1 MAIDDL
7 PDEHEQG
14 ERVRTW
20 LRENGLGI
28 LAGIVVAFALV
39 GGWRW
44 WQGNQHA
51 QRVEAG
57 MTYQRLVADLA
68 SGDLADAQRQVE
80 ALQGGSYG
88 VLAALDLARAQVQ
101 ADQHDAAIQTLQGTA
116 ANDPALEPI
125 RRQRLGQLLI
135 DAGRAEEA
143 VALLRDAGDAS
154 GLETLGDA
162 HAALD
167 QDAEARAA
175 YSRALA
181 QTDVASPGRGLI
193 EIKLAAAGGEP
204 TPDEAS

>member
-28 LAGIVVAFALV
+28 IAGVVVAFGLV

-44 WQGNQHA
+44 WQSQQQT

-57 MTYQRLVADLA
+57 AAYQRMVADLA
-68 SGDLADAQRQVE
+68 SGDLADARNQVASMRGTPYE
-80 ALQGGSYG
+80 
-88 VLAALDLARAQVQ
+88 VLAALDVAKAQVD
-101 ADQHDAAIQTLQGTA
+101 AGELDAAIQTLQG
-116 ANDPALEPI
+116 ANATDPALEPI
-125 RRQRLGQLLI
+125 RRQRLGQLLVE
-135 DAGRAEEA
+135 AQRAEEA
-143 VALLRDAGDAS
+143 VALLRDASDAT

-162 HAALD
+162 HVALA
-167 QDAEARAA
+167 QQAEAREA
-175 YSRALA
+175 YVRALA

>member
-20 LRENGLGI
+20 LRENGFGI

-44 WQGNQHA
+44 WQGDQHTR
-51 QRVEAG
+51 RVEAG
-57 MTYQRLVADLA
+57 MTYQRMVADLA
-68 SGDLADAQRQVE
+68 AGDLADAQRQVA

-88 VLAALDLARAQVQ
+88 VLAALDLARAQVE
-101 ADQHDAAIQTLQGTA
+101 AAEHEAAIQTLQGA
-116 ANDPALEPI
+116 DANDPALEPI

-143 VALLRDAGDAS
+143 VALLRDASDAT
-154 GLETLGDA
+154 GLETLGDG

-167 QDAEARAA
+167 QDAEARTA
-175 YSRALA
+175 YTRALA

>member
-20 LRENGLGI
+20 LRENGFGI

-51 QRVEAG
+51 KRVEAG
-57 MTYQRLVADLA
+57 MTYQRMVADLA
-68 SGDLADAQRQVE
+68 SGDLADAQRQVA

-101 ADQHDAAIQTLQGTA
+101 ADQHEAAIQTLQGA
-116 ANDPALEPI
+116 DANDPALEPI

-135 DAGRAEEA
+135 DAGRADEA
-143 VALLRDAGDAS
+143 VALLRDAGDAV

-175 YSRALA
+175 YTRALA

>member
-28 LAGIVVAFALV
+28 LAGIVVAFGLV

-57 MTYQRLVADLA
+57 MTYQRMVADLA
-68 SGDLADAQRQVE
+68 SGDLADAQRQVG

-88 VLAALDLARAQVQ
+88 VLAALELARAQVQ
-101 ADQHDAAIQTLQGTA
+101 AGERDAAIQTLQGA
-116 ANDPALEPI
+116 DASDLALEPI

-135 DAGRAEEA
+135 DAARAEEA
-143 VALLRDAGDAS
+143 VALLRDASDATS
-154 GLETLGDA
+154 LETLGDA

-167 QDAEARAA
+167 QTAEAREA
-175 YSRALA
+175 YARALA

-204 TPDEAS
+204 TPNEAS

>member
-20 LRENGLGI
+20 LRENGFGI

-44 WQGNQHA
+44 WQGDQHA
-51 QRVEAG
+51 KRVEAG
-57 MTYQRLVADLA
+57 VTYQRMVADLA
-68 SGDLADAQRQVE
+68 SGDLADAQRQVA

-101 ADQHDAAIQTLQGTA
+101 ADQHEAAIQTLQGA
-116 ANDPALEPI
+116 DANDPALEPI

-135 DAGRAEEA
+135 DAGRADEA
-143 VALLRDAGDAS
+143 VALLRDAGDAV

-175 YSRALA
+175 YTRALA

>member
-14 ERVRTW
+14 ERVRNW
-20 LRENGLGI
+20 LRENGFGI

-51 QRVEAG
+51 KRVDAG
-57 MTYQRLVADLA
+57 MTYQRMVADLA
-68 SGDLADAQRQVE
+68 GGDLADAQRQVA

-88 VLAALDLARAQVQ
+88 VLAALDLARAQVE
-101 ADQHDAAIQTLQGTA
+101 AGQHEAAIQTLQGA
-116 ANDPALEPI
+116 DANDPALEPI
-125 RRQRLGQLLI
+125 RRQRLGLLLI

-143 VALLRDAGDAS
+143 VALLRDASDAT

-167 QDAEARAA
+167 QDAEARTA
-175 YSRALA
+175 YTRALA

>member
-28 LAGIVVAFALV
+28 IAGVVVAFGLV

-44 WQGNQHA
+44 WQSQQQT

-57 MTYQRLVADLA
+57 AAYQRMVADLA
-68 SGDLADAQRQVE
+68 GGDVADAQSQVASMRGTPYE
-80 ALQGGSYG
+80 
-88 VLAALDLARAQVQ
+88 VLAALDVAKAQVD
-101 ADQHDAAIQTLQGTA
+101 AGELDAAIRTLQGA
-116 ANDPALEPI
+116 DASDPALEPI
-125 RRQRLGQLLI
+125 RRQRLGQLLVEVE
-135 DAGRAEEA
+135 RAEEA
-143 VALLRDAGDAS
+143 VALLRYAKDAT

-162 HAALD
+162 HLALD
-167 QDAEARAA
+167 QDAEAREA
-175 YSRALA
+175 YARALA

>member
-20 LRENGLGI
+20 LRENGFGI

-44 WQGNQHA
+44 WQGDQHA
-51 QRVEAG
+51 KRVEAG
-57 MTYQRLVADLA
+57 MTYQRMVADLA
-68 SGDLADAQRQVE
+68 SGDLADAQRQVA

-101 ADQHDAAIQTLQGTA
+101 ADQHEAAIQTLQGA
-116 ANDPALEPI
+116 DANDPALEPI

-135 DAGRAEEA
+135 DAGRADEA
-143 VALLRDAGDAS
+143 VALLRDAGDAV

-175 YSRALA
+175 YTRALA

>member
-20 LRENGLGI
+20 LRENGFGI

-101 ADQHDAAIQTLQGTA
+101 ADQHDAAIQTLQGA
-116 ANDPALEPI
+116 NANDPALEPI